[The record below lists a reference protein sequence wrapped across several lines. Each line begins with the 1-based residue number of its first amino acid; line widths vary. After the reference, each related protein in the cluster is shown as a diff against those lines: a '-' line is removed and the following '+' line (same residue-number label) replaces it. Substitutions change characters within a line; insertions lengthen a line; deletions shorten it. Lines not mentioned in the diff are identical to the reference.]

1 MNTSNKLQAGFSA
14 QLIVIIIAVTAI
26 VGVLGWRF
34 VDSNSKANVS
44 QQTDTDTKKPVQLSP
59 TDTKTLQQA
68 NELKKVDLDLD
79 GVVNSQDTDD
89 DNDGVLD
96 AEDADDDNDN
106 KADVE
111 DTDNDNDGTS
121 DDKDN
126 EAEQQAELEHGDD
139 R

>member
-1 MNTSNKLQAGFSA
+1 MNKSNKLQAGFSA

-26 VGVLGWRF
+26 IGVLGWRF
-34 VDSNSKANVS
+34 VDANSKANVS
-44 QQTDTDTKKPVQLSP
+44 QQTETKKPAQLSP
-59 TDTKTLQQA
+59 VDQQTLEQA

-89 DNDGVLD
+89 DNDGAID
-96 AEDADDDNDN
+96 TQDADDDNDG
-106 KADVE
+106 KTDVE

-121 DDKDN
+121 DDDDN